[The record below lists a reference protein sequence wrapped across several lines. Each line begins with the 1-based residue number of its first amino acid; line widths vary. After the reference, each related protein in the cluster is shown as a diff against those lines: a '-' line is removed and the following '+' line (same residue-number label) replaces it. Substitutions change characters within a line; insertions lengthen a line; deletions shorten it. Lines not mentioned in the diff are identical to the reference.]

1 MRSIGVRLA
10 FWYALAATLS
20 SAVLFVVGYQVLES
34 RLTHGL
40 DELNQAEFRQ
50 LQARMGP
57 DYATLDPAAIDQR
70 LRELTE
76 SSSVLFYISIHIP
89 HSGIKFQSHN
99 LRGRKIPDVH
109 GTHAYTVE
117 MEGIGPVRVNEFFL
131 PPFDVNVATSA
142 RQTVAGMREY
152 VRVSLGLLAVM
163 LVASIGIGLGLS
175 RLMLRPLR
183 LIRETATRIGSDN
196 LSERIKVPEVRDEIS
211 DLARLLNSAFDR
223 LEFAFDQIRR
233 FSYEA
238 SHELKTPLSLIRLH
252 AEKML
257 NDGELSAAHTDAV
270 VVQIEEVARLNQ
282 IIDEL
287 LFLSRAEAKAIGLTL
302 RCEDPAHFLE
312 SFSQDAAALAE
323 HGGRA
328 FNHTHEGRGT
338 ADFEEKWIRQVL
350 LNLVTNAL
358 NASPPDGRVTLA
370 SRVEHG
376 LWRVSVEDE
385 GPGLSPEQC
394 ERIFERFVRFG
405 AARPGDRG
413 SGLGLSISRS
423 IVQLHEGR
431 IYAEQRAGGV
441 GLRVTFEIPTRARE
455 TVHPPQRPET
465 VRA

>member
-20 SAVLFVVGYQVLES
+20 SAVLFAAGYRLLES

-57 DYATLDPAAIDQR
+57 DYASLDPAAIDER
-70 LRELTE
+70 LRAQSE

-99 LRGRKIPDVH
+99 LKGRKIPDVH
-109 GTHAYTVE
+109 GTHAYTVD

-142 RQTVAGMREY
+142 RQAQDGMRAY
-152 VRVSLGLLAVM
+152 VRISAGLLAAM
-163 LVASIGIGLGLS
+163 LVVSIGVGLGLS

-196 LSERIKVPEVRDEIS
+196 LSERIKVPDVQDEIS
-211 DLARLLNSAFDR
+211 DLARLLNGAFDR

-257 NDGELSAAHTDAV
+257 SDGDLSPAHADAV
-270 VVQIEEVARLNQ
+270 VVQIEELTRLNQ

-287 LFLSRAEAKAIGLTL
+287 LFLSRAEAKAIGLNL
-302 RCEDPAHFLE
+302 RREDPGRFLE
-312 SFSQDAAALAE
+312 TFSQDAIALAE
-323 HGGRA
+323 HGGRV
-328 FNHTHEGRGT
+328 FSYSHEGRGSV
-338 ADFEEKWIRQVL
+338 DFEEKWIRQVL
-350 LNLVTNAL
+350 LNVVTNAL
-358 NASPPDGRVTLA
+358 NVSPPGGRITLA
-370 SRVEHG
+370 SEVAHG
-376 LWRVSVEDE
+376 RWKVSVEDE
-385 GPGLSPEQC
+385 GPGLRPDQC

-431 IYAEQRAGGV
+431 IYAEPREGDG
-441 GLRVTFEIPTRARE
+441 GLRVIFDIPAQARA
-455 TVHPPQRPET
+455 TLHPQRAEPAP
-465 VRA
+465 V

>member
-20 SAVLFVVGYQVLES
+20 SAILFAAGYQLLES

-50 LQARMGP
+50 LQVRMGA
-57 DYATLDPAAIDQR
+57 DYTNLDPAAIEQR
-70 LRELTE
+70 LHELSE
-76 SSSVLFYISIHIP
+76 SGSVLFYISIHVP
-89 HSGIKFQSHN
+89 HSGIKFQSRN
-99 LRGRKIPDVH
+99 LNGHKIPDVH
-109 GTHAYTVE
+109 GTHAYTVD
-117 MEGIGPVRVNEFFL
+117 MAGIGPVRVNEFFM

-142 RQTVAGMREY
+142 RQMKDGMREY

-163 LVASIGIGLGLS
+163 LVASVAIGLGLS

-196 LSERIKVPEVRDEIS
+196 LSERIKVPDVEDEIF
-211 DLARLLNSAFDR
+211 DLARLLNGAFDR

-257 NDGELSAAHTDAV
+257 NDGDLSAAHTEAV
-270 VVQIEEVARLNQ
+270 VVQIEELARLNQ

-287 LFLSRAEAKAIGLTL
+287 LFLSRADAKAIGLNL
-302 RCEDPAHFLE
+302 SREDPARFLE
-312 SFSQDAAALAE
+312 TFSQDAAALAE

-328 FNHTHEGRGT
+328 FSFSHEGRGQV
-338 ADFEEKWIRQVL
+338 DFEEKWIRQVL

-358 NASPPDGRVTLA
+358 NVSPPDGRVTLRSQLA
-370 SRVEHG
+370 HG
-376 LWRVSVEDE
+376 TWRVSVEDE
-385 GPGLSPEQC
+385 GPGLTIEQC

-405 AARPGDRG
+405 LSAPGDRG

-423 IVQLHEGR
+423 IIQLHQGR
-431 IYAEQRAGGV
+431 IYAEPIEPGA
-441 GLRVTFEIPTRARE
+441 GLRVTFEVPARARGG
-455 TVHPPQRPET
+455 VHPARTER
-465 VRA
+465 RAA